1 MSRVA
6 ADGTHLTLPGRATAL
21 ADARH
26 FVDEHARRAHFS
38 DLARDEIGLAVTEA
52 VSNAIRHG
60 SPAGE
65 ADTVDLSVEVKGPRL
80 TVIVRDHGGPF
91 TPPAPSLPDPALYA
105 EHGRGLF
112 LMQQL
117 MDQVQFSRDH
127 GTVVR
132 MTKTRK

>member
-1 MSRVA
+1 MGA
-6 ADGTHLTLPGRATAL
+6 ADGARIILPARASAL
-21 ADARH
+21 VDARRS
-26 FVDEHARRAHFS
+26 VDEHARRAGFF
-38 DLARDEIGLAVTEA
+38 DLARDEISLAVTEA

-65 ADTVDLSVEVKGPRL
+65 ADTVELGVQVEDPRL
-80 TVIVRDHGGPF
+80 IVTVRDHGGPF
-91 TPPAPSLPDPALYA
+91 TPPTPSLPDPAAFA

-117 MDQVQFSRDH
+117 MDEVQFSRDD

-132 MTKTRK
+132 LTKIRQT

>member
-1 MSRVA
+1 MGAV
-6 ADGTHLTLPGRATAL
+6 DGAGIILPGRASAL
-21 ADARH
+21 GDARR
-26 FVDEHARRAHFS
+26 FVDEHARRAGFS
-38 DLARDEIGLAVTEA
+38 DLARDEISLAVTEA

-65 ADTVDLSVEVKGPRL
+65 ADTVELRVQVEDPRL
-80 TVIVRDHGGPF
+80 IVTVRDHGGPF
-91 TPPAPSLPDPALYA
+91 TPPTPSLPDPTAFA

-117 MDQVQFSRDH
+117 MDEVQFSWDG

-132 MTKTRK
+132 MTKIRQ